1 VGFYYENNVELG
13 NRDPP
18 VLELRTAEEVVN
30 NIVVFHALQLDR
42 AGRDNANYTINHGE
56 DTDVADTQ

>member
-1 VGFYYENNVELG
+1 VGFYYEYNVEFG

-18 VLELRTAEEVVN
+18 VLELKTAE
-30 NIVVFHALQLDR
+30 VVFHAVQLDR
-42 AGRDNANYTINHGE
+42 AGRDNANFIINNGE